1 MYLANV
7 IPRNLNLLSKIRNSH
22 MQPLDGLTELVNI
35 FGCRQDTQLGEQFR
49 RRFPSGQQKKISL
62 EKA

>member
-1 MYLANV
+1 
-7 IPRNLNLLSKIRNSH
+7 
-22 MQPLDGLTELVNI
+22 MQPLDGLIELVNI

-62 EKA
+62 EKAWAYKTRYKKGF